1 MNLFKLLDTAKTRL
15 EDSDPIFNYK
25 TDLVMAILRSK
36 EAIPFKRSKLNGG
49 LHRLMSATIVSA
61 FDAGTTIDVTTRRAG
76 TLHEAGHSTKV
87 LDYLDS
93 MVKHKLVLSQTN
105 QAQGRLMLG
114 GIFNT
119 YLDHSLAA

>member
-1 MNLFKLLDTAKTRL
+1 MNLFKLLDTAKARL

-61 FDAGTTIDVTTRRAG
+61 FDAGHRV
-76 TLHEAGHSTKV
+76 
-87 LDYLDS
+87 
-93 MVKHKLVLSQTN
+93 
-105 QAQGRLMLG
+105 
-114 GIFNT
+114 
-119 YLDHSLAA
+119 AANPPPP